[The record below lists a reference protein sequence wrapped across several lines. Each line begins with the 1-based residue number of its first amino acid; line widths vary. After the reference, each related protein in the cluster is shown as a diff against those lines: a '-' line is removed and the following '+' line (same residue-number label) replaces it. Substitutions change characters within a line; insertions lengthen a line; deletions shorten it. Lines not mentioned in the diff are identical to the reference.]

1 MYIYHNKKLDEYYAF
16 NNLARLSDDTGIN
29 YDNLKY
35 WFVREKK
42 SRVDNQEW
50 IIIKTELVKRKG
62 AK

>member
-1 MYIYHNKKLDEYYAF
+1 MYIYHNKKIDEYFAF

-29 YDNLKY
+29 YDTLKH

-42 SRVDNQEW
+42 TRVDDHEW
-50 IIIKTELVKRKG
+50 TIVKTDLVKRKG